1 MNFIDTLP
9 RFIKNYHR
17 ILITI
22 FKFTGRFKRISIF
35 TAQDILAS
43 LSHVY
48 ILP

>member
-17 ILITI
+17 ILIAS
-22 FKFTGRFKRISIF
+22 FKFTDRFKRISIF
-35 TAQDILAS
+35 TAQSISAS
-43 LSHVY
+43 LSHFY